1 MRTVNRLES
10 PRLGV
15 ISDTHGQLRAE
26 ALAILRGCEMI
37 VHAGDIGAPEIL
49 DRLRELAPVYAVRGN
64 NDRDEILRE
73 LPESHVLDW
82 RGVRILVVHDRNDLT
97 AIPPDID
104 IVITGHSHRPSIRDE
119 DGILFLNP
127 GSAGPRRFHLPVTL
141 ATLELNA
148 GGSVAPRI
156 HELVV

>member
-1 MRTVNRLES
+1 MTARSRAES

-15 ISDTHGQLRAE
+15 ISDTHNQLRPE
-26 ALAILRGCEMI
+26 ALAVLRNCETI
-37 VHAGDIGAPEIL
+37 IHAGDIGSPEIL

-64 NDRDEILRE
+64 NDRDETLLE
-73 LPESHVLDW
+73 LPETHVLDW
-82 RGVRILVVHDRNDLT
+82 REVRILVVHDRKELT
-97 AIPPDID
+97 AIPPDVD
-104 IVITGHSHRPSIRDE
+104 IVISGHSHRPSIKED

>member
-1 MRTVNRLES
+1 MRARNRAES

-15 ISDTHGQLRAE
+15 ISDTHNQLRSE

-37 VHAGDIGAPEIL
+37 IHAGDIGTPEIL

-64 NDRDEILRE
+64 NDRDEVLLE

-82 RGVRILVVHDRNDLT
+82 REVRILVVHDRNELT
-97 AIPPDID
+97 AIPPDVD
-104 IVITGHSHRPSIRDE
+104 IVITGHSHRPSISEE

-141 ATLELNA
+141 ATLELKA
-148 GGSVAPRI
+148 AGSVAPTI
-156 HELVV
+156 HELEV